1 METALAGVRVLDLT
15 RALAGPYG
23 SLILGDLGAE
33 IIKIETLD
41 ARTEAT
47 GPYSYKGQDAY
58 FMSINRN
65 KKSISLDLRTADG
78 KEVFY
83 DLVRI
88 SDVVFDN
95 FRPGVL
101 ERLKIDYNTLK
112 EFNPGIICCSIS
124 GYGSTGPYRNRPAY
138 DLVAQAMSGVMSITG
153 EPGRPPVR
161 SGIAIA
167 DQGAGMF
174 AAHGI
179 LAALYARE
187 RTGVGG
193 KVETSL
199 LEATIALLAYEASYY
214 FISGLVPG
222 PVSSSGHR
230 TQVPY
235 QTFKTRDNYI
245 ASAAINRFPALCKAL
260 DREDLAEDPRF
271 SESQI
276 IEHREELSP
285 ILQEVFLTKDT
296 SEWLELLT
304 EADVPCGPVNTLD
317 KALSDPQVLARDMVV
332 SIDHTLGGQI
342 KQTGNPIKMSA
353 TPPEVK
359 HKFLSPPT
367 LGEHTDEVLS
377 QLLGYSPEK
386 INRLRQQKVI

>member
-1 METALAGVRVLDLT
+1 METALAGVRVLDLS

-23 SLILGDLGAE
+23 SMILGDLGAE
-33 IIKIETLD
+33 IIKIETLE
-41 ARTEAT
+41 ARKEAT

-58 FMSINRN
+58 FMSVNRS
-65 KKSISLDLRTADG
+65 KKSITLDLSTDKGR
-78 KEVFY
+78 EVFY

-101 ERLKIDYNTLK
+101 ERLKIDYDTL
-112 EFNPGIICCSIS
+112 EELNPRIICCSIS
-124 GYGSTGPYRNRPAY
+124 GFGSNGPYRERPAY
-138 DLVAQAMSGVMSITG
+138 DVVIQALSGAMSITG

-161 SGIAIA
+161 SGIAIG

-187 RTGVGG
+187 HTGVGG

-199 LEATIALLAYEASYY
+199 LEAMIALLAYEASYY
-214 FISGLVPG
+214 FVSGLVPG
-222 PVSSSGHR
+222 PVGSGHR
-230 TQVPY
+230 TLALY
-235 QTFKTRDNYI
+235 QAFKTGDGYI
-245 ASAAINRFPALCKAL
+245 AIAAINKFSALCKAL
-260 DREDLAEDPRF
+260 SREDLTQDPRF
-271 SESQI
+271 SADQMA
-276 IEHREELSP
+276 EHKEELLP

-296 SEWLELLT
+296 DDWLELLI

-353 TPPEVK
+353 TPPEVRK
-359 HKFLSPPT
+359 KFSSPPT
-367 LGEHTDEVLS
+367 LGEHTNEVLS
-377 QLLGYSPEK
+377 QLLEYSPEK
-386 INRLRQQKVI
+386 INHLRQEKII

>member
-23 SLILGDLGAE
+23 SMILGDLGAE
-33 IIKIETLD
+33 IIKIEALD

-58 FMSINRN
+58 FMSVNRS
-65 KKSISLDLRTADG
+65 KKSITLDTRTDMG
-78 KEVFY
+78 REVFY
-83 DLVRI
+83 DLVKI

-95 FRPGVL
+95 FRPGVV
-101 ERLKIDYNTLK
+101 ERLKVDYNTLK
-112 EFNPGIICCSIS
+112 ELNPRIICCSIS
-124 GYGSTGPYRNRPAY
+124 GFGSSGPYRDRPAY
-138 DLVAQAMSGVMSITG
+138 DLVAQALSGTMSITG

-161 SGIAIA
+161 TGIAIS

-187 RTGVGG
+187 RTGVGA

-214 FISGLVPG
+214 FVSGLVPG
-222 PVSSSGHR
+222 PVGSGHR
-230 TQVPY
+230 TLALY
-235 QTFKTRDNYI
+235 QTFQTRDGYVAI
-245 ASAAINRFPALCKAL
+245 AAISRFPALCKAL
-260 DREDLAEDPRF
+260 AREDLTQDPRF
-271 SESQI
+271 SRDQMP
-276 IEHREELSP
+276 EHKEELLAV
-285 ILQEVFLTKDT
+285 LQEVFLTKDT
-296 SEWLELLT
+296 EEWLKLLT

-317 KALSDPQVLARDMVV
+317 KALSDPQVLASDMVV
-332 SIDHTLGGQI
+332 SIEHTLGGQI
-342 KQTGNPIKMSA
+342 KQTGNPIKIAA
-353 TPPEVK
+353 TSPDVR

-367 LGEHTDEVLS
+367 LGEHTSEVLS
-377 QLLGYSPEK
+377 NLLGYSEEK
-386 INRLRQQKVI
+386 LNRLRDEKII